1 MLPKDEKPF
10 HPHRHDPREKG
21 CTLDFRG
28 KCKFLRPGD
37 NYTDPNG
44 RKYYVAEDGSLRKI
58 KEEREVGK

>member
-10 HPHRHDPREKG
+10 HPHSHDPQERG

-37 NYTDPNG
+37 NYTDMSG
-44 RKYYVAEDGSLRKI
+44 RKYYVAEDGSLRRI
-58 KEEREVGK
+58 KE